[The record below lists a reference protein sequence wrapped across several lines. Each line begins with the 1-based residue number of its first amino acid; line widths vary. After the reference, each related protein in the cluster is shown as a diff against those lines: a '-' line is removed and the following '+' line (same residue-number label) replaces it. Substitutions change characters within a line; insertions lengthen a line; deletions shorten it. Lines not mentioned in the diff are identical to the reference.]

1 MSVRQSIRVAVVAVA
16 LVAATAGCS
25 TDGQESASGPPA
37 PTAAPSAAPP
47 ASPEPTAVP
56 EPTSAPEAAPLPSE
70 APGAGSVP
78 VLEGRV
84 GTEED
89 PEGFELALAD
99 SSGAPVETLPA
110 GDYDIR
116 VQDPSTLHNF
126 HLTGPGVD
134 EATPVPGTGEVV
146 WRVTLTAGEYTAVCD
161 PHPDM
166 VATFSVS

>member
-1 MSVRQSIRVAVVAVA
+1 MSVRQSVRAAVVAVA
-16 LVAATAGCS
+16 LVVATTGC
-25 TDGQESASGPPA
+25 TGGQESASGPPA
-37 PTAAPSAAPP
+37 PTAAPSSGPSVAPSAAPSTAP
-47 ASPEPTAVP
+47 APS
-56 EPTSAPEAAPLPSE
+56 AAPSE
-70 APGAGSVP
+70 PAAAGEVP
-78 VLEGRV
+78 LLEGRV

-89 PEGFELALAD
+89 PEAFELVLTD
-99 SSGAPVETLPA
+99 SSGAPVEDLPA

-134 EATPVPGTGEVV
+134 ETTPVPGTGEVV
-146 WRVTLTAGEYTAVCD
+146 WRVTLAAGEYTAVCD